1 MDPILYWNEV
11 ALEANR
17 ESHSNGLKEN
27 VGPVLS
33 ARALGII
40 HIAMYD
46 AFVGTA
52 APAGMK
58 PFSVLPPAGP
68 GASPD
73 AAVAAAAHATLAAL
87 FPGQRAFFDAR
98 LRDAGLTEPGLTA
111 GRDHGLRAA
120 EAILRD
126 RAHDPDDSERGYT
139 PSQAAGRHRVDPDN
153 PGQGFAAPFYGARS
167 RLFAT
172 TVAFNLPAPPQP
184 DSAAYLAALR
194 QVAAKGAAPDRGPVS
209 GGRTPEETLIGTFW
223 GYDGANRLGTPPR
236 LYNQVVRAIAIAR
249 RNTVADNARLFAL
262 VNTAMADAG
271 ILAWREKYKHDFWRP
286 VLGIREGDGSM
297 GPTGGADARFEST
310 CDPQWL
316 PLGGPR
322 SNATGKNFTPNF
334 PAYPS
339 GHATFG
345 AAAFQITRLFYGA
358 PAGEPLRSQ
367 RADELLKNLPIVSD
381 ELNGITEDNRGTI
394 RPRHAR
400 SFRDGLWG
408 ALLENGLS
416 RVFLGVHWSFD
427 AFGINDNGEMDLS
440 RRMGGIPLGFDI
452 AENIFKEAG
461 GGGPRRA
468 P

>member
-17 ESHSNGLKEN
+17 VSHSNGLGEN

-33 ARALGII
+33 ARALGIV

-52 APAGMK
+52 TPGGMK
-58 PFSVLPPAGP
+58 PFEPLPAAAP
-68 GASPD
+68 GASPA
-73 AAVAAAAHATLAAL
+73 AAVAAAAHATLGAL

-98 LRDAGLTEPGLTA
+98 LRDAGLSEPGLSA

-126 RAHDPDDSERGYT
+126 RAHDPDNGELGYT

-153 PGQGFAAPFYGARS
+153 PGQGFAAPFYGARA
-167 RLFAT
+167 RTFAT
-172 TVAFNLPAPPQP
+172 TAALDLPPPP
-184 DSAAYLAALR
+184 PLGSAAYLAALK
-194 QVAAKGAAPDRGPVS
+194 QVTAKGVAPDRSPAS
-209 GGRTPEETLIGTFW
+209 GGRTPEETMIGIFW
-223 GYDGANRLGTPPR
+223 GYDGANQIGTPPR
-236 LYNQVVRAIAIAR
+236 LYNQVVRAIAVAR
-249 RNTVADNARLFAL
+249 NNTVADNARLFAL

-271 ILAWREKYKHDFWRP
+271 ILAWREKYKHDLWRP
-286 VLGIREGDGSM
+286 VLGVREADGSM
-297 GPTGGADARFEST
+297 GPAAGGDARFDT
-310 CDPQWL
+310 ACDPQWL
-316 PLGGPR
+316 PLGAPR
-322 SNATGKNFTPNF
+322 SNAAGKNFTPNF

-345 AAAFQITRLFYGA
+345 AAAFHITRLFYGV
-358 PAGEPLRSQ
+358 PAGNELKHQ
-367 RADELLKNLPIVSD
+367 KADALLKDLSIVSD
-381 ELNGITEDNRGTI
+381 EHNGITQDNRGTI

-400 SFRDGLWG
+400 SFPDGLWG

-427 AFGINDNGEMDLS
+427 AFGINDKGELDLS

-452 AENIFKEAG
+452 AENIFKEAL